1 MYDLIVLAPPDAGVS
16 SGGAKSAGMFLRK
29 RKKLLVGHNATRNRP
44 SKERERERRRQWQ
57 WKRSRRTH
65 ERGTRSARKMSGR
78 VIILRTSLV
87 FLHLIALH
95 SSAC

>member
-44 SKERERERRRQWQ
+44 SKEREREREAQAVAMA
-57 WKRSRRTH
+57 
-65 ERGTRSARKMSGR
+65 GNVVDA
-78 VIILRTSLV
+78 RTSAEHGVLGR
-87 FLHLIALH
+87 
-95 SSAC
+95 